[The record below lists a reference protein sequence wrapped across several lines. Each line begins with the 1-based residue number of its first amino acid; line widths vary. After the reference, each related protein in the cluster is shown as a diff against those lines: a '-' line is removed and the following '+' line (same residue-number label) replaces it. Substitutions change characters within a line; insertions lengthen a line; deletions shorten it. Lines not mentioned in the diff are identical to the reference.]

1 MIHSERIVVLYDSIT
16 NSVFISQVLLPLI
29 QWLSADKKRT
39 ATIISFEAIDTTDHS
54 ARAYIAREKRI
65 TLVIYK
71 RLPFF
76 GLPTLWYAAYCIS
89 NIVKHKKDA
98 RVIARG
104 PFAGY
109 ACLLARI
116 QNALIIQIR
125 GLLWHEYEY
134 IYKHRHQQNNQ
145 TTNPYTTALR
155 KSESVGK
162 LKVAWTTINFTRWL
176 CQIHYKPCPLIGQ
189 KFPFSKKP
197 LAHNANRSNALRCK
211 RIKKFLTHMRH
222 ARAALHY
229 RLKLFLYKQLET
241 TLYAQ
246 QNISTLTFEAVS
258 PALRD
263 HLITTY
269 STLKPETI
277 TLAYD
282 DIPQPIEHKKR
293 KLWRRQT
300 RAELGIAAD
309 ALVYCYNG
317 SSKPWQCPV
326 DFFTFC
332 RGEIATNMNAHLL
345 VLSQDSEQFKKLL
358 TTTDIPTER
367 YHLVCVEHDAI
378 YRYMAAADI
387 GLVFRQATL
396 LNWVSRPTKLL
407 EYQAVGLQ
415 IIHNATIAWLA
426 ESARNQQRYNA
437 PCVQSPHLASELVN
451 GQDKQ

>member
-1 MIHSERIVVLYDSIT
+1 MIYSERIVVLYDSIT
-16 NSVFISQVLLPLI
+16 NSVFISQVLLPLT
-29 QWLSADKKRT
+29 QWLAADKKRT
-39 ATIISFEAIDTTDHS
+39 ATIISFESIDTTGHS
-54 ARAYIAREKRI
+54 AGASIAREKRI

-76 GLPTLWYAAYCIS
+76 GLPTLWYAAYCIGK
-89 NIVKHKKDA
+89 IVKHKKDA

-109 ACLLARI
+109 ACLRARI
-116 QNALIIQIR
+116 SNTLIIQIR

-134 IYKHRHQQNNQ
+134 TYNHRNQ
-145 TTNPYTTALR
+145 HTNKTTNPYSALL
-155 KSESVGK
+155 KNESVGK
-162 LKVAWTTINFTRWL
+162 LKVAWTSINFTRWL
-176 CQIHYKPCPLIGQ
+176 CQMHYKPCPLIGQ

-197 LAHNANRSNALRCK
+197 PAPVTRTSKTILCK
-211 RIKKFLTHMRH
+211 RIGWFFKKIRH
-222 ARAALHY
+222 ANTALHY
-229 RLKLFLYKQLET
+229 RLKLFLYKQLEAK
-241 TLYAQ
+241 LYAQ
-246 QNISTLTFEAVS
+246 QNTGTVTFEAVS
-258 PALRD
+258 PALRE

-282 DIPQPIEHKKR
+282 DIPQPISQQQR
-293 KLWRRQT
+293 KVWRRQT
-300 RAELGIAAD
+300 RAELGIPAD

-317 SSKPWQCPV
+317 SAKPWQCPV

-332 RGEIATNMNAHLL
+332 KREIASNLKAHLL
-345 VLSQDSEQFKKLL
+345 VLSQDYEQFKKLL
-358 TTTDIPTER
+358 PTTGIPTER

-378 YRYMAAADI
+378 YRSMAAADI
-387 GLVFRQATL
+387 GLVFRQTSL

-426 ESARNQQRYNA
+426 ESARNQQRYTA
-437 PCVQSPHLASELVN
+437 PCVQSPHFASEFVN
-451 GQDKQ
+451 DQDKR

>member
-1 MIHSERIVVLYDSIT
+1 MIHSQRIVVLYDSIT
-16 NSVFISQVLLPLI
+16 NSVFISQVLLPLT

-39 ATIISFEAIDTTDHS
+39 ATIISFEAIDTTGHS

-65 TLVIYK
+65 TLIIYK

-76 GLPTLWYAAYCIS
+76 GLPTLWYAAYCIGT
-89 NIVKHKKDA
+89 IVKHKKEA

-109 ACLLARI
+109 ACLRARI
-116 QNALIIQIR
+116 SNALIIQIR

-134 IYKHRHQQNNQ
+134 TYKHRYQQNNKVA
-145 TTNPYTTALR
+145 NPYSSLL

-162 LKVAWTTINFTRWL
+162 LKVAWTSINFTRWL

-197 LAHNANRSNALRCK
+197 LTRVARKSNALRCK
-211 RIKKFLTHMRH
+211 RIARIFKQICH
-222 ARAALHY
+222 AHTAFHY
-229 RLKLFLYKQLET
+229 RLKLFLYKQLEA

-246 QNISTLTFEAVS
+246 QNSSTVTFEAVS
-258 PALRD
+258 PALRE

-282 DIPQPIEHKKR
+282 DIPQPIGQHQR
-293 KLWRRQT
+293 KLWRKQT
-300 RAELGIAAD
+300 RVELGIPSD

-332 RGEIATNMNAHLL
+332 RREIATNIKAHLL
-345 VLSQDSEQFKKLL
+345 VLSQDYAPFKKLL
-358 TTTDIPTER
+358 PTTGIPTER

-378 YRYMAAADI
+378 YRYLAAADI
-387 GLVFRQATL
+387 GLVFRQASL

-426 ESARNQQRYNA
+426 ESARNQQRYNG
-437 PCVQSPHLASELVN
+437 PCVQSPPLASEFVN
-451 GQDKQ
+451 DQGKR